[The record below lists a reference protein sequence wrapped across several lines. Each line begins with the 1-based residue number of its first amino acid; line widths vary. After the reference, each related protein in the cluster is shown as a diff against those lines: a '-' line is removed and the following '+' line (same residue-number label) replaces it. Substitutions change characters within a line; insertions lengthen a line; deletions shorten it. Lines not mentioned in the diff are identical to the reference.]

1 MRTCVFK
8 VSWNIAATSRVLDKA
23 KFLLF
28 SNAKA
33 KVIEFA
39 LPFAKTGF
47 QKNSASSV
55 QFTTIESKIAERG
68 KNDIGKDA
76 PARRRP

>member
-39 LPFAKTGF
+39 LPFAKMGF
-47 QKNSASSV
+47 PQNSASSV
-55 QFTTIESKIAERG
+55 HRTVEDIWNGERM
-68 KNDIGKDA
+68 
-76 PARRRP
+76 PSQRM